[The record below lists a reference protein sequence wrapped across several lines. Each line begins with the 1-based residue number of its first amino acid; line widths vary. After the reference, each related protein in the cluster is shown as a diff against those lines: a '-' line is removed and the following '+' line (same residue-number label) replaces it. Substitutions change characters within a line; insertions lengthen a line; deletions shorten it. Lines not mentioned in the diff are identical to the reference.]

1 MHERIRQQDHESNH
15 DTSDELDKGGDGPCI
30 SSNPRKELPSQLLYS
45 PNPSL
50 KRLVYNSMCPL
61 YILYSTKAYISP
73 FINFL
78 DILKRAFVLLHIFG
92 PLNLCVCYLLMP

>member
-30 SSNPRKELPSQLLYS
+30 SSNPRKELPSQFLYS

-50 KRLVYNSMCPL
+50 KRLVYNSYVPIIYPL
-61 YILYSTKAYISP
+61 
-73 FINFL
+73 
-78 DILKRAFVLLHIFG
+78 
-92 PLNLCVCYLLMP
+92 